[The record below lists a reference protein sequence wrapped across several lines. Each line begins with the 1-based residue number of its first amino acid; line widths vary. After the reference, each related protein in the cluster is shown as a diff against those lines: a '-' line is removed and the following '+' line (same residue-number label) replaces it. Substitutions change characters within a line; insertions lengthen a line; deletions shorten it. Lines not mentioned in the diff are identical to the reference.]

1 MLQCKAICCGDRTKC
16 WWQEQAYVYGK
27 IPWEVNQQDVCYAV
41 VPGSKW
47 PGQFDRPGLP
57 TYMLLNWHLYTTR
70 ALFFL
75 SSKCRPGCKCTCWQ
89 MPCWKEIVALSNF
102 WNFISSVVL
111 PVFRVTFC
119 RAPER
124 VNWELLCVLGMP
136 VAGELD
142 CVS

>member
-1 MLQCKAICCGDRTKC
+1 
-16 WWQEQAYVYGK
+16 
-27 IPWEVNQQDVCYAV
+27 
-41 VPGSKW
+41 
-47 PGQFDRPGLP
+47 
-57 TYMLLNWHLYTTR
+57 
-70 ALFFL
+70 
-75 SSKCRPGCKCTCWQ
+75 